1 MHAKSIQSNNVISG
15 SLTERL
21 KRTKSFERGRTE
33 TCNTPIAG

>member
-21 KRTKSFERGRTE
+21 KRTKRFQRGWLYDLKVAK
-33 TCNTPIAG
+33 N